1 MSRRSRL
8 SEKAFFEAYKKFTD
22 ISDPVPVLEHAAE
35 AMKGLSRVADMEIEV
50 KQLRET
56 IDDYNTE
63 IQVKMSCVSMLSL
76 YGGCPLSSPEP

>member
-1 MSRRSRL
+1 M
-8 SEKAFFEAYKKFTD
+8 
-22 ISDPVPVLEHAAE
+22 PVLEHAAE

-63 IQVKMSCVSMLSL
+63 IQVK
-76 YGGCPLSSPEP
+76 CPVLLEDVHCSLSSPEP